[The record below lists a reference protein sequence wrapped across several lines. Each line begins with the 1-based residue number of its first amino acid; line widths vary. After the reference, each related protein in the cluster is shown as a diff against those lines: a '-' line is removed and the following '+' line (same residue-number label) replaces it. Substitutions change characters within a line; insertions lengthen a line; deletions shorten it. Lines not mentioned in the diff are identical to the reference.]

1 LPESSTRS
9 SPKWRSLA
17 DTVRRYG
24 PAKSLVPKL
33 IVAAL
38 LTPLLGVNVTMLSS
52 WLGLV
57 LILLITGWVY
67 DVRHLPDP
75 ASVQATRVVERLEEG
90 RATTITLS
98 IRVPAVRSGWLP
110 GSRTNGYQL
119 RTRDDLP
126 PELTAADDGP
136 TPLHTGQDG
145 KLAPP
150 ATLSVVEIV
159 QHYTATPRRRG
170 MVSFGDIHVRLTG
183 PLGFVQGQY
192 RVPAEAS
199 TLVWPDTRMTAHKQ
213 AALQEALQ
221 QDGRIVRHVSH
232 GMSEF
237 AQIRDFSTGD
247 DPRHINWFASAR
259 SARLLKNVYE
269 PERGQ
274 HIILALDCGRAMGV
288 EQHAGKT
295 RLDLAIEAAILTGTA
310 ALSGGDDVTLIAFAD
325 VLLRHVPGLRGTAG
339 LRTLTET
346 LCTLQAA
353 PVYTGMHLLA
363 ERLFRYHKR
372 RSLLILFTDLADLAR
387 QDLFER
393 QLSLLQRQHACVVGS
408 FTDKALEAAARSPA
422 ESWPAWRTTAAAA
435 ALLEDRHHARERL
448 RRRGTVTLEAPD
460 ELFSAS
466 LREYTRF
473 KQSRGVYSP

>member
-1 LPESSTRS
+1 MPESSTRS
-9 SPKWRSLA
+9 SHKWRSLA
-17 DTVRRYG
+17 DAARRFG
-24 PAKSLVPKL
+24 PARPLVFGVVL
-33 IVAAL
+33 AAL
-38 LTPLLGVNVTMLSS
+38 LTPVVGIDATVLSA

-67 DVRHLPDP
+67 DVRHLPD
-75 ASVQATRVVERLEEG
+75 ADSVQATRIVERLEEG
-90 RATTITLS
+90 RATTITLT
-98 IRVPAVRSGWLP
+98 IRVPAIRSGWLP
-110 GSRTNGYQL
+110 RPFTDGLQL
-119 RTRDDLP
+119 HARDDVP
-126 PELTAADDGP
+126 PELAAADDGP
-136 TPLHTGQDG
+136 TPLHIGRDAEPTPTG
-145 KLAPP
+145 A
-150 ATLSVVEIV
+150 LSVIEIV
-159 QHYTATPRRRG
+159 RPYTATPLRRG

-183 PLGFVQGQY
+183 PLGLVQGQY
-192 RVPAEAS
+192 RVPADAS
-199 TLVWPDTRMTAHKQ
+199 AMVWPDTQLTPQKR

-221 QDGRIVRHVSH
+221 QDGRSVRHVSQ
-232 GMSEF
+232 GSSEF

-274 HIILALDCGRAMGV
+274 HIILALDCGRVMGI

-325 VLLRHVPGLRGTAG
+325 VLLRHVPALRGTAG

-346 LCTLQAA
+346 LCTLQPA

-393 QLSLLQRQHACVVGS
+393 QLTVLQKQHACVVGS
-408 FTDKALEAAARSPA
+408 FTDKALEAAARRPA
-422 ESWPAWRTTAAAA
+422 QTWEAWRTTTAAA
-435 ALLEDRHHARERL
+435 ALLEERHHARERL

-466 LREYTRF
+466 LHEYTRF
-473 KQSRGVYSP
+473 KQSRGGYGR